1 MTDSNQ
7 HADTVALVPAEEP
20 GGMTWQE
27 VKDFLD
33 HIRTTCMDE
42 RQELKLEVRRLR
54 QENEE
59 LRYLATV
66 MAQELAKWG
75 WGDFHYGPQPQD
87 RNVVAVLE
95 EYRRVLHTDG
105 SESGVTSVQIDGRE
119 A

>member
-1 MTDSNQ
+1 MTES
-7 HADTVALVPAEEP
+7 AESVAEI
-20 GGMTWQE
+20 
-27 VKDFLD
+27 
-33 HIRTTCMDE
+33 H
-42 RQELKLEVRRLR
+42 RLR

-95 EYRRVLHTDG
+95 EYRRVLR
-105 SESGVTSVQIDGRE
+105 IDGFAGHSERE
-119 A
+119 TTNND